1 MSPLS
6 GVLGEAWGYYRRFA
20 AHFLIIAFAIYLG
33 AAIIVLLLSL
43 AGSFGAFIGVIIN
56 LIAAFLVQAA
66 LVKAVQDVRDGR
78 ADLDLGETVRAALP
92 FVVPVAVASIL
103 ASIGIAIGFI
113 LIIVPG
119 LILLTFWSLIVP
131 SIVIG
136 GEGITSSF
144 SKSWRTVRGYAW
156 HVFGTYVL
164 VFLILIV
171 FDIVLGLIL
180 VALPLLARS
189 FISSIVSGTLV
200 APFLALVVTLVYYR
214 LTAAHGAA
222 AADGGPGYGGAGY
235 GGPGYG
241 GPGYQP
247 PAGGPT
253 YPPPAGGPGYPPPA
267 GGPGYPPPGGPEYQP
282 PAGGPGYPPPG
293 APPAG
298 GTRPFSAGQ
307 EPTNP
312 DPPASQP
319 SAGLRQPAGYEP
331 GAVPR
336 VLPRGARRGPAP
348 GDGLP
353 DVAAPPVA
361 GQLAGQVERHGHRQH
376 VDGIVILGR
385 ALDAGRG
392 ERRGRPLPRLPAA
405 RRVEAP
411 GLLGGPE
418 RAQVVGATD
427 DALGRRHQ
435 RRPVPAPAPVRADPD
450 GFHVPGAQRPAL
462 VHQPA
467 LDHRCVP
474 DEHGP
479 VPGQRVHAAERVLPV
494 SVRHAV
500 EHVEEQGPRGR
511 EGGRAQVSGMG
522 GAQRGHAQHHH
533 RPAPP
538 RRGNNGPARGAAQQQ
553 CGPDPA

>member
-6 GVLGEAWGYYRRFA
+6 GVLGEAWGYYKRFA

-43 AGSFGAFIGVIIN
+43 AGSVGAFIGVIIN

-92 FVVPVAVASIL
+92 YVVPVAVASIL

-136 GEGITSSF
+136 GEGITGSF

-189 FISSIVSGTLV
+189 FISSLVSGTLV

-214 LTAAHGAA
+214 LIAAHGAP

-319 SAGLRQPAGYEP
+319 
-331 GAVPR
+331 
-336 VLPRGARRGPAP
+336 
-348 GDGLP
+348 
-353 DVAAPPVA
+353 
-361 GQLAGQVERHGHRQH
+361 
-376 VDGIVILGR
+376 
-385 ALDAGRG
+385 
-392 ERRGRPLPRLPAA
+392 
-405 RRVEAP
+405 
-411 GLLGGPE
+411 
-418 RAQVVGATD
+418 
-427 DALGRRHQ
+427 
-435 RRPVPAPAPVRADPD
+435 
-450 GFHVPGAQRPAL
+450 
-462 VHQPA
+462 
-467 LDHRCVP
+467 
-474 DEHGP
+474 
-479 VPGQRVHAAERVLPV
+479 
-494 SVRHAV
+494 
-500 EHVEEQGPRGR
+500 
-511 EGGRAQVSGMG
+511 
-522 GAQRGHAQHHH
+522 
-533 RPAPP
+533 
-538 RRGNNGPARGAAQQQ
+538 
-553 CGPDPA
+553 

>member
-6 GVLGEAWGYYRRFA
+6 GVLGEAWGYYKRFA

-92 FVVPVAVASIL
+92 FLVPVAVASIL
-103 ASIGIAIGFI
+103 AGIGIAIGFV

-136 GEGITSSF
+136 GEGITGSF

-214 LTAAHGAA
+214 LIAAHGAP
-222 AADGGPGYGGAGY
+222 AADGAPGYGGPGYGE
-235 GGPGYG
+235 PGYG

-253 YPPPAGGPGYPPPA
+253 YPPPAGGPGYPSPA
-267 GGPGYPPPGGPEYQP
+267 GGPGYPPPGGPEHQP
-282 PAGGPGYPPPG
+282 PAGGPGYPPPA

-307 EPTNP
+307 EPTHP
-312 DPPASQP
+312 DPPVSQP
-319 SAGLRQPAGYEP
+319 
-331 GAVPR
+331 
-336 VLPRGARRGPAP
+336 
-348 GDGLP
+348 
-353 DVAAPPVA
+353 
-361 GQLAGQVERHGHRQH
+361 
-376 VDGIVILGR
+376 
-385 ALDAGRG
+385 
-392 ERRGRPLPRLPAA
+392 
-405 RRVEAP
+405 
-411 GLLGGPE
+411 
-418 RAQVVGATD
+418 
-427 DALGRRHQ
+427 
-435 RRPVPAPAPVRADPD
+435 
-450 GFHVPGAQRPAL
+450 
-462 VHQPA
+462 
-467 LDHRCVP
+467 
-474 DEHGP
+474 
-479 VPGQRVHAAERVLPV
+479 
-494 SVRHAV
+494 
-500 EHVEEQGPRGR
+500 
-511 EGGRAQVSGMG
+511 
-522 GAQRGHAQHHH
+522 
-533 RPAPP
+533 
-538 RRGNNGPARGAAQQQ
+538 
-553 CGPDPA
+553 